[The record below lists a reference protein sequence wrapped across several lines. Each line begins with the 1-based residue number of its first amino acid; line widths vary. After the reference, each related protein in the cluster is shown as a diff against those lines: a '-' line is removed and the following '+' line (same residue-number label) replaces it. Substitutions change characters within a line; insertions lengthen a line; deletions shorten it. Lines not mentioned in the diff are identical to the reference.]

1 MCRRVDCPKCGRP
14 TFAGCGMHVEQ
25 VLGNVP
31 PAQRCHCREE
41 SGKSD
46 KSDKKAGETAS
57 ESPGTDLRSRL
68 RALFGR

>member
-1 MCRRVDCPKCGRP
+1 MCRRIDCPKCGRP

-31 PAQRCHCREE
+31 PAQRCRCREE
-41 SGKSD
+41 PRKN
-46 KSDKKAGETAS
+46 AG
-57 ESPGTDLRSRL
+57 ESPGADIRSRL

>member
-31 PAQRCHCREE
+31 PAERCRCRENNTK
-41 SGKSD
+41 GGAAPG
-46 KSDKKAGETAS
+46 AG
-57 ESPGTDLRSRL
+57 PRSWL
-68 RALFGR
+68 RALLGK

>member
-1 MCRRVDCPKCGRP
+1 MCRRVDCAKCGRP

-31 PAQRCHCREE
+31 AGERCHCREE
-41 SGKSD
+41 SPKQAAG
-46 KSDKKAGETAS
+46 KAG